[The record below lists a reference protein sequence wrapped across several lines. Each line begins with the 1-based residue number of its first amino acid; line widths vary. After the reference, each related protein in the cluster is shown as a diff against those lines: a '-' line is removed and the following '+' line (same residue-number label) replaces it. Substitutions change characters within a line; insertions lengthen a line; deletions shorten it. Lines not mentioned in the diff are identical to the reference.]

1 MLMRKAEEA
10 VKTIEIT
17 STPSALSLYSAA
29 LRSSGKRPGSAAALP
44 EVRLVRE
51 GITLDAAH
59 IERYARVCG
68 FRLAQGV
75 PPTYVH
81 MLAFPLQM
89 KLMCSP
95 AFPWSVMGLVHL
107 GNTIEQHRSLKPGQK
122 LSVEVCS
129 GELTAHEKGQVFS
142 LLSRA
147 TRDGELVW
155 ESASYYLRMGVRA
168 PRGALYQSALV
179 DPTPLSRQAD
189 WAARADIGRR
199 YGSVSG
205 DINPI
210 HLSAVSAKLFG
221 FKRAIAHG
229 MWTKARALATLLPQ
243 EPVEHVLAQ
252 VEFKTPLFLPGRATL
267 WTGQAAD
274 GVLFEVRNGRGDKP
288 HLRGK
293 LVV

>member
-1 MLMRKAEEA
+1 MLMRKTQAM
-10 VKTIEIT
+10 KTIEIT

-29 LRSSGKRPGSAAALP
+29 LRSSGKRASAGATLP
-44 EVRLVRE
+44 DVRLVRE
-51 GITLDAAH
+51 NVTLDAAH

-68 FRLAQGV
+68 FRMSQGV
-75 PPTYVH
+75 PPTYPH
-81 MLAFPLQM
+81 MLAFALQM

-95 AFPWSVMGLVHL
+95 SFPWSVMGLVHL
-107 GNTIEQHRSLKPGQK
+107 GNTIEQHQALQPGQK
-122 LSVEVCS
+122 LSIEVAS
-129 GELTAHEKGQVFS
+129 GCLQVHEKGQLFS

-147 TRDGELVW
+147 TRNGELVW
-155 ESASYYLRMGVRA
+155 ESVSNYLRMGVRT
-168 PRGALYQSALV
+168 PHGTPYQSALI
-179 DPTPLSRQAD
+179 DDTPLSRQAD
-189 WAARADIGRR
+189 WQARSDIGRR

-210 HLSAVSAKLFG
+210 HLSAVSAKIFG

-243 EPVEHVLAQ
+243 EPIEHVLAQ

-267 WTGQAAD
+267 WTGQASD
-274 GVLFEVRNGRGDKP
+274 GMLFEVRNGRGDKP

-293 LVV
+293 LVR

>member
-1 MLMRKAEEA
+1 MLMRKAEA
-10 VKTIEIT
+10 MKTIEVT
-17 STPSALSLYSAA
+17 SSPSALSLYSAA
-29 LRSSGKRPGSAAALP
+29 LRSSSKRPGSAAGLP
-44 EVRLVRE
+44 EVQLVRRDV
-51 GITLDAAH
+51 TLDAAH

-68 FRLAQGV
+68 FRLSQGV

-89 KLMCSP
+89 KMMTAP
-95 AFPWSVMGLVHL
+95 NFPWSVMGLVHL
-107 GNTIEQHRSLKPGQK
+107 GNTIEQHRALSPGQK
-122 LSVEVCS
+122 LNIEVRS
-129 GELTAHEKGQVFS
+129 GELVAHEKGQVFS

-147 TRDGELVW
+147 TRNGELVW
-155 ESASYYLRMGVRA
+155 ESTSTFLRMGVRT
-168 PRGALYQSALV
+168 PRGTPYQSALV

-189 WAARADIGRR
+189 WQARADIGRR

-210 HLSAVSAKLFG
+210 HLSAVTAKLFG

-252 VEFKTPLFLPGRATL
+252 IEFKTPLFLPGRATL
-267 WTGQAAD
+267 WTGQIEQ

-293 LVV
+293 LVL

>member
-1 MLMRKAEEA
+1 MLMRTADTM
-10 VKTIEIT
+10 KTIEIT

-29 LRSSGKRPGSAAALP
+29 LRSSSKRPAPGVELP
-44 EVRLVRE
+44 AVRLVRPDV
-51 GITLDAAH
+51 TLDGAH
-59 IERYARVCG
+59 IERYAHVCG
-68 FRLAQGV
+68 FRLSQGV
-75 PPTYVH
+75 PPTYAH

-89 KLMCSP
+89 KLMCASN
-95 AFPWSVMGLVHL
+95 FPWSVMGLVHL
-107 GNTIEQHRSLKPGQK
+107 GNTIEQHRALAPGQK
-122 LSVEVCS
+122 LSVEVTS
-129 GELTAHEKGQVFS
+129 GALIAHEKGQVFS

-147 TRDGELVW
+147 TRGGELVW
-155 ESASYYLRMGVRA
+155 ESASYYLRMGVRT
-168 PRGALYQSALV
+168 PRGTSYQSALI
-179 DPTPLSRQAD
+179 DDTPLSRQAD
-189 WAARADIGRR
+189 WQARADIGRR

-243 EPVEHVLAQ
+243 EPVDHVLAQ

-267 WTGQAAD
+267 WTGHSGQ

-293 LVV
+293 LVL

>member
-1 MLMRKAEEA
+1 MLMRTAETTM
-10 VKTIEIT
+10 KTIEIS
-17 STPSALSLYSAA
+17 STPSALSLYSSA
-29 LRSSGKRPGSAAALP
+29 LRSSSKRPGSAELP
-44 EVRLVRE
+44 AVRLVRS
-51 GITLDAAH
+51 GVMLDGAH

-68 FRLAQGV
+68 FRMSQGV
-75 PPTYVH
+75 PPTYPH

-107 GNTIEQHRSLKPGQK
+107 GNTIEQHRALAPGQK
-122 LSVEVCS
+122 LDVEVAT
-129 GELTAHEKGQVFS
+129 GELIAHDKGQVFS

-147 TRDGELVW
+147 TRNGELVW

-168 PRGALYQSALV
+168 PRGTPYQSALI
-179 DPTPLSRQAD
+179 DDTPLSRQAD
-189 WAARADIGRR
+189 WQARADIGRR

-267 WTGQAAD
+267 WTGQTQQ

-293 LVV
+293 LAL

>member
-1 MLMRKAEEA
+1 MLMRTAETTM
-10 VKTIEIT
+10 KTIEIT
-17 STPSALSLYSAA
+17 STPSALSLYSSA
-29 LRSSGKRPGSAAALP
+29 LRSSGKRPGAADLP
-44 EVRLVRE
+44 AVRLVRSDV
-51 GITLDAAH
+51 TLDGAH

-68 FRLAQGV
+68 FRLPQGV
-75 PPTYVH
+75 PPTYPH

-107 GNTIEQHRSLKPGQK
+107 GNTIEQHRALAPGQK
-122 LSVEVCS
+122 LDIEVS
-129 GELTAHEKGQVFS
+129 TGELIAHDKGQVFS
-142 LLSRA
+142 LVSRA
-147 TRDGELVW
+147 MRGGELVW

-168 PRGALYQSALV
+168 PRGTPYQSALV
-179 DPTPLSRQAD
+179 DDTPLSRQAD
-189 WAARADIGRR
+189 WQARADIGRR

-229 MWTKARALATLLPQ
+229 MWTKAKALATLLPQ

-252 VEFKTPLFLPGRATL
+252 VEFKTPLFLPGRVTL
-267 WTGQAAD
+267 WTGQTQQ

-293 LVV
+293 LVL

>member
-1 MLMRKAEEA
+1 MLMRKVEA

-29 LRSSGKRPGSAAALP
+29 LRSSSKRPGSTAALP
-44 EVRLVRE
+44 EVKLVRE
-51 GITLDAAH
+51 DLTLDAAH

-68 FRLAQGV
+68 FRMPQGV

-95 AFPWSVMGLVHL
+95 GFPWSVMGLVHL
-107 GNTIEQHRSLKPGQK
+107 GNTIEQYRSLVPGQK
-122 LSVEVCS
+122 LSIEVCS
-129 GELTAHEKGQVFS
+129 GALVAHEKGQVFS

-147 TRDGELVW
+147 TRNGELVW
-155 ESASYYLRMGVRA
+155 ESTSTFLRMGVRT
-168 PRGALYQSALV
+168 PRGTPYQSALV
-179 DPTPLSRQAD
+179 DATPLSRQAD
-189 WAARADIGRR
+189 WQARADIGRR
-199 YGSVSG
+199 YGAVSG

-243 EPVEHVLAQ
+243 EPIEHVLAQ

-267 WTGQAAD
+267 WTGETAD

-293 LVV
+293 LVL